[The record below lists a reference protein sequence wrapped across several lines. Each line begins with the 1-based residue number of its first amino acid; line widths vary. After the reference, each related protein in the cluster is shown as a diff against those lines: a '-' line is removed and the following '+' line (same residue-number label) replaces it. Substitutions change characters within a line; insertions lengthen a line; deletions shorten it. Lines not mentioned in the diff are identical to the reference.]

1 MKKYM
6 TLLAA
11 VVAAVS
17 LAACTPT
24 TEKNASTAGTPTSEA
39 FKADTM
45 EERNKGNENLPV
57 QAAISIYQ
65 INDDRSGLE
74 QKMDSLET
82 EDVEP
87 QGLIDKM
94 IEYGVLDEGTQVLSF
109 ENTDGIGVLNLNQIT
124 SQEDPFEI
132 RLVVESIVNTFT
144 ENFELEGGL
153 ILQENGQVYT
163 IDSVEA
169 DEDGTMYYDDAYDE
183 MI

>member
-65 INDDRSGLE
+65 INDCL
-74 QKMDSLET
+74 L
-82 EDVEP
+82 
-87 QGLIDKM
+87 
-94 IEYGVLDEGTQVLSF
+94 Y
-109 ENTDGIGVLNLNQIT
+109 T
-124 SQEDPFEI
+124 S
-132 RLVVESIVNTFT
+132 RCV
-144 ENFELEGGL
+144 
-153 ILQENGQVYT
+153 
-163 IDSVEA
+163 
-169 DEDGTMYYDDAYDE
+169 
-183 MI
+183 